1 LTKDLCS
8 RVREL
13 HDNID
18 SVVFVS
24 NGSIAQW
31 SAGPGVKM
39 PGHRQME
46 GTAFQQLIMASVA
59 EARQDLGKVH
69 FSLVRY
75 DDSDAL
81 LFSLPAKEAS
91 LLIVGVRR
99 PYVLDSLAGKVMS
112 IITSSDGIIG

>member
-1 LTKDLCS
+1 MTQDLCS
-8 RVREL
+8 KVREL

-18 SVVFVS
+18 SVVLVS
-24 NGSIAQW
+24 DGSIAQW
-31 SAGPGVKM
+31 SARPGIKM
-39 PGHRQME
+39 PARRQME

-69 FSLVRY
+69 FSLVHY

-91 LLIVGVRR
+91 LLIVSVRR

-112 IITSSDGIIG
+112 ITDGGIIG